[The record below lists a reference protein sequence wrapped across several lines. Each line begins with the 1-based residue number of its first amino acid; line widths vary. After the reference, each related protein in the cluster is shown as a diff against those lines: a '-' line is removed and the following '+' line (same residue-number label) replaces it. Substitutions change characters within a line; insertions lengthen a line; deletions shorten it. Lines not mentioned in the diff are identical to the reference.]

1 MQVIHNKLM
10 SIDRNLEINYLNL
23 CLIFIVIMVR
33 NVEIII
39 MLNQC

>member
-10 SIDRNLEINYLNL
+10 SIDHNLEINYLNL

-39 MLNQC
+39 ILNQC